1 MSTPYI
7 RQQGL
12 SMIELLVALAISSLL
27 ILGITQVYIDNKRS
41 YLFQQSQALNLDSAR
56 FADYMLSDL
65 LGKAGYQRSHLQTL
79 EDFPAASALSQHC
92 ENFKAG
98 HAITKLRDGAQGL
111 CLRYQP
117 AVNDEVTCAGNA
129 LALSSASQP
138 AFKQP
143 SDTEIAYIAILFTPD
158 NTNLEKG
165 TISCV
170 DKNGPAELIGGVAD
184 FHIEFGIGNSGA
196 DKTLVSS
203 SPWKVPADWSNS
215 DEQPVRAIR
224 YSVLLASVRNQRDSA
239 DSAVF
244 TRWTTK
250 LATEARKTI
259 LETQDN
265 RRIYQIATGSQALRN
280 LTL

>member
-1 MSTPYI
+1 MNKPYK

-12 SMIELLVALAISSLL
+12 SMIELLVALALSSIL
-27 ILGITQVYIDNKRS
+27 ILGISQIYLDNKRS
-41 YLFQQSQALNLDSAR
+41 YLFQQNQAINLDSAR

-79 EDFPAASALSQHC
+79 DDFPAASALDGLC
-92 ENFKAG
+92 NFKAG
-98 HAITKLRDGAQGL
+98 HAITKLTDGAQGL

-117 AVNDEVTCAGNA
+117 AVNNEVTCAGNA

-184 FHIEFGIGNSGA
+184 FHIEFGVGKS
-196 DKTLVSS
+196 DPDRSLLDS
-203 SPWKVPADWSNS
+203 SPWKAPSAWSDS
-215 DEQPVRAIR
+215 QGPVRAVR
-224 YSVLLASVRNQRDSA
+224 YSVLLASTRNQRDSA

-244 TRWTTK
+244 THWTTK

-259 LETQDN
+259 LQAQDN

-280 LTL
+280 LTP

>member
-79 EDFPAASALSQHC
+79 EDFPAASALDGLC
-92 ENFKAG
+92 DFKEG
-98 HAITKLRDGAQGL
+98 HAITKLADGAQGL

-117 AVNDEVTCAGNA
+117 AVNNEVTCAGNA
-129 LALSSASQP
+129 LALSSGSQP
-138 AFKQP
+138 AFNQP

-203 SPWKVPADWSNS
+203 SPWKAPSAWSDS
-215 DEQPVRAIR
+215 QGPVRAVR
-224 YSVLLASVRNQRDSA
+224 YSVLLASARNQRDSA

-244 TRWTTK
+244 THWTTK

-259 LETQDN
+259 LTAQDN

>member
-1 MSTPYI
+1 MSTLHI
-7 RQQGL
+7 RQHGL

-27 ILGITQVYIDNKRS
+27 ILGITQIYIDNKRS

-79 EDFPAASALSQHC
+79 EDFPAASALGGLC
-92 ENFKAG
+92 DFKAG
-98 HAITKLRDGAQGL
+98 HAITKLTDGAQGL

-117 AVNDEVTCAGNA
+117 AVNNEVACAGNA

-203 SPWKVPADWSNS
+203 SPWKAPSAWSDS
-215 DEQPVRAIR
+215 QGPVRAVR
-224 YSVLLASVRNQRDSA
+224 YSVLLASARNKRDSA

-244 TRWTTK
+244 THWTTK
-250 LATEARKTI
+250 LATETRKTI
-259 LETQDN
+259 LEAQDN

>member
-1 MSTPYI
+1 MNKPYK

-12 SMIELLVALAISSLL
+12 SMIELLVALALSSIL
-27 ILGITQVYIDNKRS
+27 ILGISQIYLDNKRS
-41 YLFQQSQALNLDSAR
+41 YLFQQSQAINLDSAR

-79 EDFPAASALSQHC
+79 DDFPAASALDGLC
-92 ENFKAG
+92 NFKAG
-98 HAITKLRDGAQGL
+98 HAITKLTDGAQGL

-117 AVNDEVTCAGNA
+117 AVNNEVTCAGNA

-184 FHIEFGIGNSGA
+184 FHIEFGVGKS
-196 DKTLVSS
+196 DPDRSLLDS
-203 SPWKVPADWSNS
+203 SPWKAPSAWSDS
-215 DEQPVRAIR
+215 QGPVRAVR
-224 YSVLLASVRNQRDSA
+224 YSVLLASTRNQRDSA

-244 TRWTTK
+244 THWTTK

-259 LETQDN
+259 LQAQDN

-280 LTL
+280 LTP

>member
-1 MSTPYI
+1 MNKPYK

-12 SMIELLVALAISSLL
+12 SMIELLVALALSSIL
-27 ILGITQVYIDNKRS
+27 ILGISQIYLDTKRS
-41 YLFQQSQALNLDSAR
+41 YLFQQSQATNLNSAR

-79 EDFPAASALSQHC
+79 EDFPAASVLSQHC

-98 HAITKLRDGAQGL
+98 HAITKLRNGAQGL

-117 AVNDEVTCAGNA
+117 AVNNEVTCAGNA

-138 AFKQP
+138 AFKEP
-143 SDTEIAYIAILFTPD
+143 SVTEIAYIAILFTPD

-170 DKNGPAELIGGVAD
+170 DKNGPAELISGVAD
-184 FHIEFGIGNSGA
+184 FHIEFGVGNSGA
-196 DKTLVSS
+196 DQTLVSS
-203 SPWKVPADWSNS
+203 SPWKAPSAWSDS
-215 DEQPVRAIR
+215 QGPVRAVR
-224 YSVLLASVRNQRDSA
+224 YSVLLASARNQRDSA

-244 TRWTTK
+244 THWTAK

-259 LETQDN
+259 LEAQDN

-280 LTL
+280 LTP

>member
-1 MSTPYI
+1 MSTLHI

-12 SMIELLVALAISSLL
+12 SIIELLVALALSSVL
-27 ILGITQVYIDNKRS
+27 ILGITQIYIDNKRS

-79 EDFPAASALSQHC
+79 DDFPAASALDGLC
-92 ENFKAG
+92 DFKAG
-98 HAITKLRDGAQGL
+98 HAITKLTDGAQGL

-117 AVNDEVTCAGNA
+117 AVHNEMTCAGNS
-129 LALSSASQP
+129 LSLSEADRL
-138 AFKQP
+138 AFKP
-143 SDTEIAYIAILFTPD
+143 LGDGEIAYIAIIFTPND
-158 NTNLEKG
+158 TDLERG
-165 TISCV
+165 IISCV
-170 DKNGPAELIGGVAD
+170 DTVTGEAELISGVAD

-203 SPWKVPADWSNS
+203 SPWKAPSAWSDS
-215 DEQPVRAIR
+215 QGPVRAVR
-224 YSVLLASVRNQRDSA
+224 YSVLLASARNQRDSA
-239 DSAVF
+239 DSAAF
-244 TRWTTK
+244 THWTSK
-250 LATEARKTI
+250 LATETRKTI
-259 LETQDN
+259 LEAQDN

>member
-1 MSTPYI
+1 MSTLHI
-7 RQQGL
+7 RQHGL

-27 ILGITQVYIDNKRS
+27 ILGITQIYIDNKRS

-79 EDFPAASALSQHC
+79 DDFPAASALDGLC
-92 ENFKAG
+92 DFKAD
-98 HAITKLRDGAQGL
+98 HAITKLTDGAQGL

-117 AVNDEVTCAGNA
+117 AVNNEVTCAGNA

-224 YSVLLASVRNQRDSA
+224 YSVLLASARNQRDSA
-239 DSAVF
+239 DSAAF
-244 TRWTTK
+244 TVWTTK
-250 LATEARKTI
+250 LATETRKTI
-259 LETQDN
+259 LEAQDN

>member
-1 MSTPYI
+1 MSTLHI
-7 RQQGL
+7 RQHGL

-27 ILGITQVYIDNKRS
+27 ILGITQIYIDNKRS

-79 EDFPAASALSQHC
+79 EGFPAASTLSSVC
-92 ENFKAG
+92 EAFAAG
-98 HAITKLRDGAQGL
+98 HAITKLKNGAQGL

-117 AVNDEVTCAGNA
+117 AVNNEVTCAGNA
-129 LALSSASQP
+129 LSLSEADRL
-138 AFKQP
+138 AFKP
-143 SDTEIAYIAILFTPD
+143 LGDGEIAYIAIRFNPD
-158 NTNLEKG
+158 NTNLENG
-165 TISCV
+165 TISCI
-170 DKNGPAELIGGVAD
+170 DKEGPTELISGVAD
-184 FHIEFGIGNSGA
+184 FHIEFGVGNSGA

-203 SPWKVPADWSNS
+203 SPWKAPSAWSDS
-215 DEQPVRAIR
+215 QGPVRAVR
-224 YSVLLASVRNQRDSA
+224 YSVLLASARNQRDSA

-244 TRWTTK
+244 THWTTK
-250 LATEARKTI
+250 LATETRKTI
-259 LETQDN
+259 LEAQDN

>member
-1 MSTPYI
+1 MSTLHI
-7 RQQGL
+7 RQHGL

-27 ILGITQVYIDNKRS
+27 ILGITQIYIDNKRS

-79 EDFPAASALSQHC
+79 DDFPAASALDGLC
-92 ENFKAG
+92 DFKAG
-98 HAITKLRDGAQGL
+98 HAITKLADGAQGL

-117 AVNDEVTCAGNA
+117 AVNNEVTCAGNA

-203 SPWKVPADWSNS
+203 SPWKAPSAWSDS
-215 DEQPVRAIR
+215 QGPVRAVR
-224 YSVLLASVRNQRDSA
+224 YSVLLASARNQRDSA

-244 TRWTTK
+244 THWTTK
-250 LATEARKTI
+250 LATETRKTI
-259 LETQDN
+259 LEAQDN

>member
-27 ILGITQVYIDNKRS
+27 ILGITQVYIDSKRS

-79 EDFPAASALSQHC
+79 EDFPAASALGGLC
-92 ENFKAG
+92 DFKAG
-98 HAITKLRDGAQGL
+98 HAITKLTDGAQGL

-117 AVNDEVTCAGNA
+117 AVNNEVTCAGNA

-184 FHIEFGIGNSGA
+184 FHIEFGVGNSGA
-196 DKTLVSS
+196 DQTLVSS
-203 SPWKVPADWSNS
+203 SPWKAPSAWSDS
-215 DEQPVRAIR
+215 QGPVRAVR
-224 YSVLLASVRNQRDSA
+224 YSVLLASARNQRDSA

-244 TRWTTK
+244 THWTTK
-250 LATEARKTI
+250 LATETRKTI
-259 LETQDN
+259 LEAQDN

>member
-1 MSTPYI
+1 MSTLHI
-7 RQQGL
+7 RQHGL

-27 ILGITQVYIDNKRS
+27 ILGITQIYIDNKRS

-79 EDFPAASALSQHC
+79 EGFPAASTLSSVC
-92 ENFKAG
+92 EAFAAG
-98 HAITKLRDGAQGL
+98 HAITNLKNGAQGL

-117 AVNDEVTCAGNA
+117 AVNNEVTCAGNA

-196 DKTLVSS
+196 DQTLVSS
-203 SPWKVPADWSNS
+203 SPWKAPSAWSTA
-215 DEQPVRAIR
+215 EGPVRAVR
-224 YSVLLASVRNQRDSA
+224 YSVLLASAPNQRDG

-259 LETQDN
+259 LEAQDN

>member
-1 MSTPYI
+1 MSTLHI
-7 RQQGL
+7 RQHGL

-27 ILGITQVYIDNKRS
+27 ILGITQIYIDNKRS

-65 LGKAGYQRSHLQTL
+65 LGKAGYQRSNRQTL
-79 EDFPAASALSQHC
+79 KDFPAASALGGLC
-92 ENFKAG
+92 DFKAG
-98 HAITKLRDGAQGL
+98 HAITKLTDGAQGL

-117 AVNDEVTCAGNA
+117 AVNNEVTCAGTA

-203 SPWKVPADWSNS
+203 SPWKAPSAWSDS
-215 DEQPVRAIR
+215 QGPVRAVR
-224 YSVLLASVRNQRDSA
+224 YSVLLASARNQRDSA

-250 LATEARKTI
+250 LATETRKTI
-259 LETQDN
+259 LEAQDN

>member
-1 MSTPYI
+1 MNKPYT

-12 SMIELLVALAISSLL
+12 SMIELLVALALSSIL
-27 ILGITQVYIDNKRS
+27 ILGISQIYLDNKRS

-79 EDFPAASALSQHC
+79 DDFPAASALDGLC
-92 ENFKAG
+92 DFKAG
-98 HAITKLRDGAQGL
+98 HAITKLADGAQGL

-117 AVNDEVTCAGNA
+117 AVNNEVTCAGNA
-129 LALSSASQP
+129 LSLSEADRL
-138 AFKQP
+138 AFKP
-143 SDTEIAYIAILFTPD
+143 LGDGEIANIAIRFNPD
-158 NTNLEKG
+158 NTNLENG

-170 DKNGPAELIGGVAD
+170 DKNVEAELISGVAD
-184 FHIEFGIGNSGA
+184 FHIEFGVGNSGA
-196 DKTLVSS
+196 DQTLVSS
-203 SPWKVPADWSNS
+203 SPWKAPSAWSDS
-215 DEQPVRAIR
+215 QGPVRAVR
-224 YSVLLASVRNQRDSA
+224 YSVLLASARNQRDSA

-244 TRWTTK
+244 THWTTK

-259 LETQDN
+259 LTAQDN

-280 LTL
+280 LTP

>member
-1 MSTPYI
+1 MSTLHI
-7 RQQGL
+7 RQHGL

-27 ILGITQVYIDNKRS
+27 ILGITQIYIDNKRS

-79 EDFPAASALSQHC
+79 EDFPAASVLSQHC

-98 HAITKLRDGAQGL
+98 HAITKLRNGAQGL

-224 YSVLLASVRNQRDSA
+224 YSVLLASARNQRDSA